1 MRRFLRGTTAA
12 LLAGAVVASCGDQTN
27 QGTSPVSGGDDPGAV
42 VSRYLA
48 ALAAGEGRTACGLL
62 THSGRQGLRQLPRGG
77 HTASCER
84 AVAQLA
90 RDSVRVRRPRVQDL
104 RISGRT
110 ATARI
115 KSDDP
120 PYDSGVLLRMEG
132 GWKIAYPPG
141 IVSRFDTPPG
151 IRPHEDDEHERRDRG

>member
-12 LLAGAVVASCGDQTN
+12 LLAGVAVASSGGETN
-27 QGTSPVSGGDDPGAV
+27 QSSSPASGGDDPGTV
-42 VSRYLA
+42 VTRYFA
-48 ALAAGEGRTACGLL
+48 ALAAGEGGAACGLL
-62 THSGRQGLRQLPRGG
+62 THAGQQGLRQLPRRGRA
-77 HTASCER
+77 ASCER

-90 RDSVRVRRPRVQDL
+90 RESVRIRRPRLQDL
-104 RISGRT
+104 RVSGRT

-115 KSDDP
+115 KSEDP

-141 IVSRFDTPPG
+141 VVSRFDTPPG
-151 IRPHEDDEHERRDRG
+151 IRPHEDDEQERGERG